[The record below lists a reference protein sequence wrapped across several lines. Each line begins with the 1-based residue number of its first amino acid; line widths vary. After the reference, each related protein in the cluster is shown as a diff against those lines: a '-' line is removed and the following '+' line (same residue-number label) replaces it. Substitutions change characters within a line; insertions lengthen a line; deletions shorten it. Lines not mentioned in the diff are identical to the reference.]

1 MARGFGM
8 DINEIARRAGVSRAT
23 VSRYLNDGY
32 VSQEK
37 RELIGRVIDET
48 GYVPSQHAQSL
59 RTGKTHLVGVII
71 PRLNSE
77 SVNRM
82 VNGITKVLVHKG
94 YQTIL
99 GNTNNDEK
107 LEVEYLNMFSERNK
121 VDGVILIATVFTLA
135 HRRAMRGLDVPVV
148 VLGQELAGHSCVFQ
162 DDYRAVYDLT
172 RQVLHTSSCPAY
184 VGVLE
189 NDISAGKM
197 RRKGFLDACRDVGIE
212 PAPSAVMVGDF
223 SVDAGYS
230 CTEQL
235 IQTVPNVDAIVCA
248 TDIIAFGAITCL
260 REFGHRVPEEI
271 QVTGVG
277 DSVISSIAFPSL
289 TTVHHFYETS
299 GREAASMLVDA
310 MTSLDSVPRELKM
323 GYEIRR
329 RESTR

>member
-1 MARGFGM
+1 M

-37 RELIGRVIDET
+37 RDLIGRIIDET

-59 RTGKTHLVGVII
+59 RTGKTRLVGVII

-82 VNGITKVLVHKG
+82 VNGITKVLERMG
-94 YQTIL
+94 YQVIL

-107 LEVEYLNMFSERNK
+107 LEVDYLTMFSERNK
-121 VDGVILIATVFTLA
+121 VDGVILIATVFTPA
-135 HRRAMRGLDVPVV
+135 HKQAMAAINVPVV
-148 VLGQELAGHSCVFQ
+148 VLGQELPGHSCVFQ
-162 DDYRAVYDLT
+162 DDYHAVYDLT
-172 RQVLHTSSCPAY
+172 QQVLRTSRQPAFI
-184 VGVLE
+184 GVLE

-197 RRKGFLDACRDVGIE
+197 RHKGFLDACHDASVE
-212 PAPSAVMVGDF
+212 PAPGATLIGDF
-223 SVDAGYS
+223 SVDAGFS

-235 IQTVPNVDAIVCA
+235 FDTVPGVDAIICA
-248 TDIIAFGAITCL
+248 TDIIAFGAITYL
-260 REFGHRVPEEI
+260 REFGHPVPEEV
-271 QVTGVG
+271 QVTGLG
-277 DSVISSIAFPSL
+277 DSVLSSISFPSL

-310 MTSLDSVPRELKM
+310 MANLDSVPRELKM
-323 GYEIRR
+323 GYEVRK

>member
-1 MARGFGM
+1 M

-37 RELIGRVIDET
+37 RALIGRIVDET

-71 PRLNSE
+71 SGLNSE

-82 VNGITKVLVHKG
+82 VNGITEVFAHRG

-99 GNTNNDEK
+99 GNANNDER
-107 LEVEYLNMFSERNK
+107 LEIEYLGMFSRHSK
-121 VDGVILIATVFTLA
+121 VDGVILIPTAFTPA
-135 HRRAMRGLDVPVV
+135 HRHAMRGLDVPAV
-148 VLGQELAGHSCVFQ
+148 VLGQELTGYLCVFQ
-162 DDYRAVYDLT
+162 DDYRAIYDLT
-172 RQVLHTSSCPAY
+172 RQVLRTSGHPAY
-184 VGVLE
+184 VGVSE
-189 NDISAGKM
+189 NDMSAGRM
-197 RRKGFLDACRDVGIE
+197 RRRGFLDACRDADVI
-212 PAPSAVMVGDF
+212 PAPGAVLVGDF
-223 SVDAGYS
+223 SIDAGYS

-235 IQTVPNVDAIVCA
+235 VQTVPDLDVIVCA

-277 DSVISSIAFPSL
+277 DSLLSSISYPSL

-310 MTSLDSVPRELKM
+310 MTSIVSVPHELRM